1 MRLFRPFLLLKLLYP
16 EAIFRIKT
24 GKKELYLTFDDGPS
38 PDSTP
43 RILDIL
49 EIHDIRALFFCS
61 GQEAEKH
68 PSLISLIRSKRHII
82 GNHGY
87 RHLNGYITNTQVYT
101 RNISKAAKY
110 TSENLM
116 RPPYG
121 RIRPSQYS
129 ELSKNYRVV
138 FWDLMPYDFDE
149 QLTGEKVLKIL
160 RKRIRPGSVIVLHD
174 KKSSSVLSFLDEFIK
189 YAEDEGYKFVI
200 PPFS

>member
-1 MRLFRPFLLLKLLYP
+1 MRLFRPFFFLRLLYP

-24 GKKELYLTFDDGPS
+24 REKELCLTFDDGPT
-38 PDSTP
+38 PESTP
-43 RILDIL
+43 RIIDIL
-49 EIHDIRALFFCS
+49 EKHCIRALFFCS
-61 GQEAEKH
+61 GQQAEKH
-68 PSLISLIRSKRHII
+68 PSLISLIRSKGHII

-121 RIRPSQYS
+121 RIRPSQYR